1 MLYRQTGDAS
11 LRDYVFEMNDWLLPH
26 QQWSGELD
34 PDYVGRFYTPAEPSY
49 GPPHASATGVYLE
62 GLVDALDLAIE
73 ASETSRAEAYH
84 IAIKRGIRSI
94 AQLQF
99 KDEVDAYYISCR
111 ERVIGA
117 IRTESDNNEI
127 RIDNMQHALAALL
140 KYKTLRSRWQLDART
155 TYRQQVA

>member
-1 MLYRQTGDAS
+1 MGRPT
-11 LRDYVFEMNDWLLPH
+11 LLP
-26 QQWSGELD
+26 QVSISKVWSTHSIS
-34 PDYVGRFYTPAEPSY
+34 PSKPATP
-49 GPPHASATGVYLE
+49 
-62 GLVDALDLAIE
+62 
-73 ASETSRAEAYH
+73 SRADAYH
-84 IAIKRGIRSI
+84 TAIKRGIRSI

-140 KYKTLRSRWQLDART
+140 KYRELNARSHSTLSAAESCK
-155 TYRQQVA
+155 VA